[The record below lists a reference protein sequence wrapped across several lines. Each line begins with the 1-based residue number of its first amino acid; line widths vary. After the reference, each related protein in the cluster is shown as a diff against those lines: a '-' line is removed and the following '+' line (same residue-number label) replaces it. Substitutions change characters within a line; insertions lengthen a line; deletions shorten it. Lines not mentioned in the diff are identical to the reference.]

1 MRHESLLSKNPRMG
15 LQVKNLAR
23 MTDSQ
28 KTAVIMRADEI
39 RQGKVGIIDTKT

>member
-1 MRHESLLSKNPRMG
+1 
-15 LQVKNLAR
+15 

-39 RQGKVGIIDTKT
+39 RQGKAGIIDTKA